1 MEKILDFI
9 KRIFNRNYNF
19 DKLTGEELNSV
30 VNKIIK
36 KIKEEKSNELF

>member
-1 MEKILDFI
+1 MEKIIDFI
-9 KRIFNRNYNF
+9 KRIFNRNYNV

-36 KIKEEKSNELF
+36 KIREEKSNELF